1 MKEVPPTA
9 NTADPPATVKMHK
22 RASSATSL
30 GSSSLGSSS
39 LANKRESSGGRFG
52 WSGNKKET
60 GDSDESR
67 GSGGGGTGS
76 GGGNSGSSR
85 KKMLYQKMTEKAGAV
100 QQTGRRSSRNRVG
113 SSKIPKPKATFGG
126 RWK

>member
-1 MKEVPPTA
+1 
-9 NTADPPATVKMHK
+9 MHK
-22 RASSATSL
+22 RASSATTS

-60 GDSDESR
+60 ADSGGS
-67 GSGGGGTGS
+67 GSGGGGTGGS
-76 GGGNSGSSR
+76 GNSGSSR

>member
-22 RASSATSL
+22 RASSATPL

-60 GDSDESR
+60 TDSGGS

-76 GGGNSGSSR
+76 GNGNSGSSR
-85 KKMLYQKMTEKAGAV
+85 KKVLYQKMTEKAGAV
-100 QQTGRRSSRNRVG
+100 QISGRRSSRNRVG

>member
-1 MKEVPPTA
+1 VKEVPPTA

-30 GSSSLGSSS
+30 GSSSL
-39 LANKRESSGGRFG
+39 ANKRESSGGRFG

-60 GDSDESR
+60 ADGGSGG

-85 KKMLYQKMTEKAGAV
+85 KKVLYQKMTEKAGAV